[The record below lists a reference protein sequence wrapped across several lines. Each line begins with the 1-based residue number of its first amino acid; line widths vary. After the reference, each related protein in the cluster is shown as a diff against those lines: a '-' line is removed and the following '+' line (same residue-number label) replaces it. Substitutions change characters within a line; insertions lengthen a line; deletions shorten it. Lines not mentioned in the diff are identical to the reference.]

1 MVKYKKEE
9 DSGLTNKIQKL
20 SWHSVVKKGSR
31 FNQRLTQLTG
41 LVSQVNCNSA
51 QAYKY
56 VLRLHT
62 RSAQET
68 AELQANQQ
76 FYFFALAKVIPAIK

>member
-1 MVKYKKEE
+1 MSLRFSFLRLVVKYKKEE
-9 DSGLTNKIQKL
+9 DGGLTNKIQKL

-41 LVSQVNCNSA
+41 LVSQVNCNLLTV

-56 VLRLHT
+56 FVCIPLCART
-62 RSAQET
+62 RWAAGQST
-68 AELQANQQ
+68 S
-76 FYFFALAKVIPAIK
+76 